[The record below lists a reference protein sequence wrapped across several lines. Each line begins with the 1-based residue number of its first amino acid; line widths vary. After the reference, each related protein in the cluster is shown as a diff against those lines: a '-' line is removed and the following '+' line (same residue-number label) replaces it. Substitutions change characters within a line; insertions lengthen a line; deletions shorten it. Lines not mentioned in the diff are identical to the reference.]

1 MVYMGQATIF
11 AILAIKP
18 LRQSIEQV
26 RAMKSCR
33 YKAGATLIEMLVVV
47 AVIAILVTIVLS
59 VATGIQN
66 QGNERLTENTFGL
79 LEGALEEYHD
89 YTGEFP
95 VYPVGTLLVE
105 RSETL
110 YGALNSIPSSRKIL
124 EDIDGTLIQNEPL
137 TADTP
142 EIYDPWG
149 TVLDYI
155 YVAGDTFPTLISAG
169 PDKDFLTAADN
180 ITNR

>member
-1 MVYMGQATIF
+1 
-11 AILAIKP
+11 
-18 LRQSIEQV
+18 
-26 RAMKSCR
+26 MKSCK

-59 VATGIQN
+59 IATGIQN
-66 QGNERLTENTFGL
+66 QGNERLTQNTFAL

-89 YTGEFP
+89 YWGRFP
-95 VYPVGTLLVE
+95 VAGSADPTVN
-105 RSETL
+105 SEVL
-110 YGALNSIPSSRKIL
+110 YGALNSIPSCRKIL
-124 EDIDGTLIQNEPL
+124 ENLGGSLIQNNRIP
-137 TADTP
+137 TDTPP

-155 YVAGDTFPTLISAG
+155 YVDGDTFPTLISAG
-169 PDKDFLTAADN
+169 PDKIAGTADD